1 MAALILDASVLIGLL
16 DRADA
21 HHERSVADVERAD
34 QEGRSLIVAAS
45 AYSEVVAFARAGRI
59 AEARDAIAAMGITVA
74 PLTARAAEQAAA
86 LRAQHA
92 SLRLP
97 DAMVLA
103 CARMLGGDLLTYDES
118 GRPVAEL
125 GPIRARRWVD
135 AADLRELWDLPAD
148 PALEHDLEGF
158 RADLGDAWGR

>member
-21 HHERSVADVERAD
+21 HHERAVADVEGAD

-45 AYSEVVAFARAGRI
+45 AYSEALVAFARAGRV
-59 AEARDAIAAMGITVA
+59 AEARDAIAAMGIAVA
-74 PLTARAAEQAAA
+74 PLTASAAEQAAE

-92 SLRLP
+92 RLRLP

-103 CARMLGGDLLTYDES
+103 CARALGGDLLTYDEQLN
-118 GRPVAEL
+118 RLA
-125 GPIRARRWVD
+125 
-135 AADLRELWDLPAD
+135 
-148 PALEHDLEGF
+148 
-158 RADLGDAWGR
+158 